1 MSDNRSGTE
10 RADTRTPGRAV
21 RRVVRGPWTVL
32 CAVAAVLLG
41 PATVTASALE
51 EADAAP
57 PHPGRSGADPT
68 RAYPPSDT
76 GRRRTA

>member
-1 MSDNRSGTE
+1 MSDDRRGTE

-21 RRVVRGPWTVL
+21 RRAVRGPWTVL

-57 PHPGRSGADPT
+57 PHRAVRADPT

>member
-1 MSDNRSGTE
+1 MSDNRRRTE

-41 PATVTASALE
+41 PATVTAAALE

-57 PHPGRSGADPT
+57 PHRAVGADPT
-68 RAYPPSDT
+68 RTYPPSDT

>member
-1 MSDNRSGTE
+1 MSDNRRGTE

-57 PHPGRSGADPT
+57 PHRAVGADPT

>member
-21 RRVVRGPWTVL
+21 RRAVCGPWTVL

-57 PHPGRSGADPT
+57 PHRAVRADPT
-68 RAYPPSDT
+68 RAYPPADT

>member
-1 MSDNRSGTE
+1 M
-10 RADTRTPGRAV
+10 
-21 RRVVRGPWTVL
+21 L

-57 PHPGRSGADPT
+57 PHRAVGADPT